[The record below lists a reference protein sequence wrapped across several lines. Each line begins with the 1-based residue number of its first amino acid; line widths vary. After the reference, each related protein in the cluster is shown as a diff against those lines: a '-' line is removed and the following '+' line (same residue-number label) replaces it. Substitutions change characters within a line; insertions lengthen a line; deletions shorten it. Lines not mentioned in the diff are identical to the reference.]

1 MVEFAF
7 NDQLSTLQSKLL
19 PKSQLHQLGV
29 VFNIWSWESAQE
41 TQSNLFEPSW
51 NVSNRRRSEV
61 NTYDIAHN
69 CVAEDLDERIFSQD
83 TLLLVNLHLNKGN
96 TASITWIGGRIK
108 YLFVF

>member
-51 NVSNRRRSEV
+51 NVFQS
-61 NTYDIAHN
+61 TTIAHN
-69 CVAEDLDERIFSQD
+69 CVDEDLDERIFSQD
-83 TLLLVNLHLNKGN
+83 TKLLVNLHLNKGN

>member
-7 NDQLSTLQSKLL
+7 NDQLSTFQSKLL

-51 NVSNRRRSEV
+51 NVFQSTTIWSQY
-61 NTYDIAHN
+61 YDIAHY

>member
-1 MVEFAF
+1 MINFPLFRVNFFLKVNYISLVWCLIYDRE
-7 NDQLSTLQSKLL
+7 SPHRK
-19 PKSQLHQLGV
+19 PSQ
-29 VFNIWSWESAQE
+29 IC
-41 TQSNLFEPSW
+41 SNRRGMF
-51 NVSNRRRSEV
+51 SNRRRSEV

-83 TLLLVNLHLNKGN
+83 TLLLVNLHLNKEN